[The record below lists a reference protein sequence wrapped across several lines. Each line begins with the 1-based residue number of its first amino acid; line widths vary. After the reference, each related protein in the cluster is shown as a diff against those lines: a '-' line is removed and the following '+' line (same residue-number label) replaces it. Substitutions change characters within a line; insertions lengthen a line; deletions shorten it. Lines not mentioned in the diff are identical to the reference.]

1 MFANDRL
8 AETAALV
15 ALLRRSRGGWSAIA
29 EAVED
34 AGTARTLLDAARDG
48 DQTSLFDTEH
58 DIDLRRISEE
68 IEQWELDG
76 TRLVSVLDA
85 EYPSNLRAVFDRPP
99 LVFIHGNVT
108 PSDARAVA
116 IVGSRQASDDRLA
129 QAATFATSLAD
140 AGFTIISGLAEGVDG
155 AAHRAALSAGGR
167 TVAVIGTGIRRSYPA
182 AHAELQAQIAREGAV
197 LSQFWPD
204 QPPTRQTFPMRN
216 AVISGLS
223 LGTIVIEASERSGT
237 RIQTRFA
244 LAHHRPVFLLRH
256 LTIQAWASELA
267 AQPGVYVVDAP
278 GDVAA
283 ILDRSGGLDALVA

>member
-182 AHAELQAQIAREGAV
+182 AHAEQIGR
-197 LSQFWPD
+197 
-204 QPPTRQTFPMRN
+204 
-216 AVISGLS
+216 
-223 LGTIVIEASERSGT
+223 
-237 RIQTRFA
+237 
-244 LAHHRPVFLLRH
+244 AHV
-256 LTIQAWASELA
+256 
-267 AQPGVYVVDAP
+267 
-278 GDVAA
+278 
-283 ILDRSGGLDALVA
+283 